1 MSVIQICKVKVEKGR
16 LDMFKKRFQFEAMFG
31 LKRNQTPQDCSGRIA
46 TALRAALLAVIAGGC
61 ATPAEIGNESSAALI
76 QLIDESSLQKMV
88 EEFAPIPRSPASEG
102 FDNTLDYIHE
112 KLKSGGFTPLRSEP
126 ADGAPPASAPPAY
139 TFVISDTV
147 SYGLWIPVSARLEI
161 EGPGGFVVADTRTTL
176 VALALNSKSTPPGG
190 VSAPIYNLGNG
201 TYPQEYEGIDVT
213 RSIVYG
219 RKPLRD
225 IYRAAVVERGA
236 LGVISPAAPVWQGTD
251 DNPALVA
258 VGRVGPEGFGFKISP
273 ESAVRLERAIAG
285 GGGSVRARATVNTTV
300 AEGGVLRTL
309 VAEIPGS
316 EIPLERVA
324 LIAPF
329 SSPIPGAAD
338 LSGAAVV
345 AEAAVA
351 LWRAIVDGRVERPRR
366 GIIFVWGA
374 ALMGTRSLTAHY
386 PEIVE
391 ELHSATVVNMVGR
404 RRESDGGTL
413 LVERVPDPSSLWT
426 RPPDSHT
433 EWGAARP
440 PHWPFRG
447 HYLSELSEAVARNA
461 GTRWPEWKVGRNPF
475 EGGSDHDYL
484 LEMLIP
490 AQRLWNFPDPYYR
503 SSMDTPDRTDPQLL
517 AATTLAIAAIAYETA
532 LADPHTAILILELVE
547 EAARQRMSVTLDQAT
562 RNLAEADSLAPGSAE
577 RGGPRWR
584 LENDILNAWKLWY
597 AEALD
602 SVLAHP
608 MAEEAEKL
616 KIRVA
621 GVIYRLETEWS
632 DRMIELGLAPLP
644 IPERF
649 FMGLPRP

>member
-1 MSVIQICKVKVEKGR
+1 
-16 LDMFKKRFQFEAMFG
+16 MFG
-31 LKRNQTPQDCSGRIA
+31 LKWNQTSKGYSGQVA
-46 TALRAALLAVIAGGC
+46 ALLRAALLAVIAGGC
-61 ATPAEIGNESSAALI
+61 ATPAEIGHESSAALI
-76 QLIDESSLQKMV
+76 QLIDESSLRQMV
-88 EEFAPIPRSPASEG
+88 EELAPIPRSPASKG
-102 FDNTLDYIHE
+102 FDTTLDYIHE
-112 KLKSGGFTPLRSEP
+112 KLRRGGFTQLQTEP

-139 TFVISDTV
+139 TFIISD
-147 SYGLWIPVSARLEI
+147 SIGYGLWMPISAKLEI

-176 VALALNSKSTPPGG
+176 AALALNSKSTPPEG
-190 VSAPIYNLGNG
+190 VSASIYNLGNG

-219 RKPLRD
+219 RRPLRE
-225 IYRAAVVERGA
+225 IYRTAVVERGA

-258 VGRVGPEGFGFKISP
+258 VGSVGPEGFGFKISP
-273 ESAVRLERAIAG
+273 EGALRLERAIAR
-285 GGGSVRARATVNTTV
+285 GGGSVRARAIVNTTV
-300 AEGGVLRTL
+300 VEGGILRTL

-329 SSPIPGAAD
+329 STPISGAAD
-338 LSGAAVV
+338 ISGAVVV

-351 LWRAIVDGRVERPRR
+351 LWRAIEDGRVERPRR

-374 ALMGTRSLTAHY
+374 ALMGSRSLTAHY
-386 PEIVE
+386 PTIVE
-391 ELHSATVVNMVGR
+391 ELHSVTVVNMVGR

-426 RPPDSHT
+426 RPPESHT

-447 HYLSELSEAVARNA
+447 HYLSELSEAVAQKA
-461 GTRWPEWKVGRNPF
+461 DMGWPEWKVGHNPF
-475 EGGSDHDYL
+475 EGGSDHDYM

-503 SSMDTPDRTDPQLL
+503 SSMDTPDRTDSQLL
-517 AATTLAIAAIAYETA
+517 AATALAVAAIAYETA
-532 LADPHTAILILELVE
+532 LADPHTATLILELVE
-547 EAARQRMSVTLDQAT
+547 ETARQRMSLSLDQAA
-562 RNLAEADSLAPGSAE
+562 RNLAEADSLVPGSAE

-608 MAEEAEKL
+608 MAAEAEKL
-616 KIRVA
+616 KISVA
-621 GVIYRLETEWS
+621 GVIYRLDTEWN

-649 FMGLPRP
+649 FMGLPRL

>member
-1 MSVIQICKVKVEKGR
+1 MV
-16 LDMFKKRFQFEAMFG
+16 G
-31 LKRNQTPQDCSGRIA
+31 LKRNQTLKDCSSKV
-46 TALRAALLAVIAGGC
+46 AALLMVALPAVIVGGC
-61 ATPAEIGNESSAALI
+61 ATPVEIGQESSTELI
-76 QLIDESSLQKMV
+76 QLIDESSLQQMV
-88 EEFAPIPRSPASEG
+88 EELAPIPRSPASQG
-102 FDNTLDYIHE
+102 FDTALDYIHE
-112 KLKSGGFTPLRSEP
+112 KLRRGGFTHLQTGP

-139 TFVISDTV
+139 TFVISD
-147 SYGLWIPVSARLEI
+147 SIGYGLWMPISARLEI
-161 EGPGGFVVADTRTTL
+161 EGSEGFVVADTRITL
-176 VALALNSKSTPPGG
+176 AALALNSKSTPPEG
-190 VSAPIYNLGNG
+190 VIAQIYNLGNG

-213 RSIVYG
+213 RAIVYG
-219 RKPLRD
+219 RRPLRD

-236 LGVISPAAPVWQGTD
+236 LGVISSAAPVWQGTD

-258 VGRVGPEGFGFKISP
+258 VGSVGPEGFGFKISP
-273 ESAVRLERAIAG
+273 EGAARLEGAIAR
-285 GGGSVRARATVNTTV
+285 GGGSVRARATVNTTLM
-300 AEGGVLRTL
+300 EGGILRTL

-329 SSPIPGAAD
+329 STPISGAAD
-338 LSGAAVV
+338 ISGAAVL

-351 LWRAIVDGRVERPRR
+351 LCRAIEDGRVERPRR

-374 ALMGTRSLTAHY
+374 ALMGSTTLTTHY
-386 PEIVE
+386 PVIVE

-404 RRESDGGTL
+404 RRDSDGGTL

-426 RPPDSHT
+426 RPPESHT

-447 HYLSELSEAVARNA
+447 HYLSELSEAVAQKA
-461 GTRWPEWKVGRNPF
+461 GMGRPDWKVGHNPF
-475 EGGSDHDYL
+475 EGGSDHDYM

-490 AQRLWNFPDPYYR
+490 AQRLWNFPDPFYR
-503 SSMDTPDRTDPQLL
+503 SSMDTPDRTDFQLL
-517 AATTLAIAAIAYETA
+517 ATTALAVAAIAYETA
-532 LADPHTAILILELVE
+532 LADPYTATLILELIE
-547 EAARQRMSVTLDQAT
+547 QTARKRMSVSLDQAAG
-562 RNLAEADSLAPGSAE
+562 NLAEADSLVPGSAD

-608 MAEEAEKL
+608 TAVEAPKL
-616 KIRVA
+616 KLRVA
-621 GVIYRLETEWS
+621 GVIYQLETEWS

-649 FMGLPRP
+649 FMGLPRR

>member
-1 MSVIQICKVKVEKGR
+1 MSVIRTCKVKAEKGR
-16 LDMFKKRFQFEAMFG
+16 LDM
-31 LKRNQTPQDCSGRIA
+31 LKNA
-46 TALRAALLAVIAGGC
+46 FLLRAALLAVIAGGC
-61 ATPAEIGNESSAALI
+61 ATPAEIGHESSAALI
-76 QLIDESSLQKMV
+76 QLIDESSLWQMV
-88 EEFAPIPRSPASEG
+88 EELAPIPRSPASPG
-102 FDNTLDYIHE
+102 FDTALDYIHE
-112 KLKSGGFTPLRSEP
+112 KLRRGGFIQLQAGP

-139 TFVISDTV
+139 TFVISD
-147 SYGLWIPVSARLEI
+147 SINYGMWMPISARLEI

-190 VSAPIYNLGNG
+190 VIASIYNLGNG

-219 RKPLRD
+219 RRPLRD

-258 VGRVGPEGFGFKISP
+258 LGYVGPEGFGFKISP
-273 ESAVRLERAIAG
+273 EGAVQLERAIAQ

-300 AEGGVLRTL
+300 VEGGILRTL
-309 VAEIPGS
+309 VAEIRGS

-329 SSPIPGAAD
+329 STPISGAAD
-338 LSGAAVV
+338 ISGAAVL

-351 LWRAIVDGRVERPRR
+351 LWQAIEDGRVERPRR

-374 ALMGTRSLTAHY
+374 ALMGSRSLSAHY
-386 PEIVE
+386 PVIVE
-391 ELHSATVVNMVGR
+391 ELHSATVVNIVGR

-426 RPPDSHT
+426 RPPESHT

-447 HYLSELSEAVARNA
+447 HYLSELSEAVAQKA
-461 GTRWPEWKVGRNPF
+461 DMWWPQWKVGRNPF
-475 EGGSDHDYL
+475 EGGSDHDYM

-503 SSMDTPDRTDPQLL
+503 SSMDTPDRTDPKLL
-517 AATTLAIAAIAYETA
+517 AATALAVAAIAYETA
-532 LADPHTAILILELVE
+532 AADPHTATLILELVE
-547 EAARQRMSVTLDQAT
+547 NNARQRMSVSLDQAA
-562 RNLAEADSLAPGSAE
+562 RSLAEADSLVPGSAE

-597 AEALD
+597 AEALN

-608 MAEEAEKL
+608 IAVEAAKL
-616 KIRVA
+616 NIRVA
-621 GVIYRLETEWS
+621 GVIYQLETEWS

-649 FMGLPRP
+649 FTGLPRR